1 MKKELKTDTT
11 EAQRIIRD
19 CQWKPYGNKM
29 DNSEEICNL
38 TRVNQEEKENVNR
51 LITSNEIELVI
62 KTNKVQEEM
71 ALLENSMKKLKKT

>member
-38 TRVNQEEKENVNR
+38 TRVNQEEKENMNR
-51 LITSNEIELVI
+51 PFTITEIESLI
-62 KTNKVQEEM
+62 
-71 ALLENSMKKLKKT
+71 